1 VVAAITQA
9 QQRLRAL
16 DCDPATFAELLR
28 IAAGAGVTEFTAGP
42 FTVKFS
48 PTVATHW
55 ALMNRIV
62 VDAKGRAV

>member
-1 VVAAITQA
+1 MAKDAGNP
-9 QQRLRAL
+9 
-16 DCDPATFAELLR
+16 DPATFAELLR

-42 FTVKFS
+42 FKRVKFS